1 MMKPANSAVGYARVS
16 TRGQERLSI
25 PTQLASCETYA
36 KENGLK
42 LDKVFQEARSGFK
55 EGARKDYYDL
65 LEYIR
70 QNKPTALVYMLSDR
84 LSRNLEDFTLLHKFC
99 KDAKINLVLHDV
111 YKKRKFGILDP
122 EAFEDFA
129 TTQKDIIDNRLY
141 SERLQRRVKHS
152 IMDKLGRG
160 EFPGYAPV
168 GYRNEIDRGRI
179 LVDPERLSLIVQA
192 FNIFATGDY
201 SLDDITKMMKAKGLT
216 VRTPRFA
223 DRDAVPCRPIGRGEM
238 YRVLKSRFYIG
249 EFTWSGK
256 LYSNKRP
263 DGSSSYEIR
272 VSRQTF
278 DKVQAVFKRNQK
290 RRMIRKGRPF
300 LYRGLLTCRY
310 CGCQLVGTAQG
321 GGKYIYYHCSSGK
334 MFSDPDYYLR
344 NFGTKK
350 CPQKNWKEAEITAGL
365 LKSMSLI
372 EPNDV
377 VFQNL
382 RKQIGQE
389 IVGRHEA
396 AGNELTFLRKKRT
409 ELQGQLDRLL
419 LRMTEDQ
426 DKEDLQ
432 DFKRLRD
439 KLKPGLAEVEGQI
452 RELEDLDD
460 SFVETGL
467 ETLKTAQEFVN
478 IFKIKDLSSGT
489 LETDKELPSKK
500 LLLKAV
506 ILTILCGESIPKL
519 GEKYAPFAVTF
530 DGVEPFYNEPFNG
543 LWEIKMSRELIK
555 REEAFGPQP
564 SWLPMSYYEKER
576 GRRDSNS
583 RPPA

>member
-1 MMKPANSAVGYARVS
+1 M
-16 TRGQERLSI
+16 
-25 PTQLASCETYA
+25 
-36 KENGLK
+36 
-42 LDKVFQEARSGFK
+42 
-55 EGARKDYYDL
+55 
-65 LEYIR
+65 
-70 QNKPTALVYMLSDR
+70 
-84 LSRNLEDFTLLHKFC
+84 
-99 KDAKINLVLHDV
+99 
-111 YKKRKFGILDP
+111 
-122 EAFEDFA
+122 
-129 TTQKDIIDNRLY
+129 
-141 SERLQRRVKHS
+141 
-152 IMDKLGRG
+152 
-160 EFPGYAPV
+160 
-168 GYRNEIDRGRI
+168 
-179 LVDPERLSLIVQA
+179 
-192 FNIFATGDY
+192 
-201 SLDDITKMMKAKGLT
+201 
-216 VRTPRFA
+216 
-223 DRDAVPCRPIGRGEM
+223 CRH
-238 YRVLKSRFYIG
+238 
-249 EFTWSGK
+249 
-256 LYSNKRP
+256 
-263 DGSSSYEIR
+263 
-272 VSRQTF
+272 
-278 DKVQAVFKRNQK
+278 
-290 RRMIRKGRPF
+290 
-300 LYRGLLTCRY
+300 
-310 CGCQLVGTAQG
+310 CGCHLVGTAQG

-334 MFSDPDYYLR
+334 MFSDPGYYLR

-396 AGNELTFLRKKRT
+396 AGNELTFLRKRRT

-419 LRMTEDQ
+419 LRMTENQ
-426 DKEDLQ
+426 DREDLQ
-432 DFKRLRD
+432 DFKQLRD
-439 KLKPGLAEVEGQI
+439 KLKPGLVEVEGQI